1 MLVAG
6 GIWQS
11 PNLDPTTSAS
21 PPALL
26 PPHPPTGSALT
37 QHYII
42 RYLHL
47 IYHYYLPPQLS
58 GTLWMMLM
66 LTPFFLPTPGHIAAS
81 VSTYIP
87 SIYSLL
93 MFYYVFHALSPPH
106 HEFFHL
112 QHDESSW

>member
-1 MLVAG
+1 M
-6 GIWQS
+6 I
-11 PNLDPTTSAS
+11 
-21 PPALL
+21 
-26 PPHPPTGSALT
+26 
-37 QHYII
+37 
-42 RYLHL
+42 
-47 IYHYYLPPQLS
+47 
-58 GTLWMMLM
+58 LM